1 MIDNILLLLKPKKM
15 IGYLEEHQTLR
26 QGLEIM
32 RHHGYTALPV
42 INENGQYI
50 GTVSEGDFLWN
61 ILETKNYSIFDQEK
75 HSIKEILRE
84 GFNPPV
90 KVTTP
95 VENLVSQI
103 MNQNFVP
110 VIDDQGVLM
119 GIVTR
124 QNVIRYLTEK
134 TSKRASN

>member
-15 IGYLEEHQTLR
+15 IGYLEENQTLR

>member
-1 MIDNILLLLKPKKM
+1 MIDNILLLLTPKKM
-15 IGYLEEHQTLR
+15 IGYLEETQTLR
-26 QGLEIM
+26 QGLEVM
-32 RHHGYTALPV
+32 KYHGYTALPV
-42 INENGQYI
+42 INSDGQYV

-61 ILETKNYSIFDQEK
+61 ILNTENYSIYDQEK
-75 HSIKEILRE
+75 HSIREILRK

-95 VENLVSQI
+95 VNDLVSQI

-110 VIDDQGVLM
+110 VIDDQGVFM

-124 QNVIRYLTEK
+124 QRVIRYLTECK
-134 TSKRASN
+134 

>member
-15 IGYLEEHQTLR
+15 IGYLEENQTLR

-134 TSKRASN
+134 TCKRASN

>member
-15 IGYLEEHQTLR
+15 IGYLEENQTLR

-32 RHHGYTALPV
+32 RFHGYTALPV

-134 TSKRASN
+134 TCKRASD

>member
-15 IGYLEEHQTLR
+15 IGYLEENQTLR

-32 RHHGYTALPV
+32 RYHGYTALPV

-75 HSIKEILRE
+75 HSIKEILRK

-134 TSKRASN
+134 TCKRASD

>member
-1 MIDNILLLLKPKKM
+1 MINNILLLLMPKKM
-15 IGYLEEHQTLR
+15 IGYLEESQTLR
-26 QGLEIM
+26 QGLETM
-32 RHHGYTALPV
+32 RYHGYTALPV
-42 INENGQYI
+42 INENGQYV

-61 ILETKNYSIFDQEK
+61 ILQTENYSIYDQEK
-75 HSIKEILRE
+75 HSIKEIVRE

-95 VENLVSQI
+95 IEELVSQI

-124 QNVIRYLTEK
+124 QRVIRYLTEK
-134 TSKRASN
+134 NS